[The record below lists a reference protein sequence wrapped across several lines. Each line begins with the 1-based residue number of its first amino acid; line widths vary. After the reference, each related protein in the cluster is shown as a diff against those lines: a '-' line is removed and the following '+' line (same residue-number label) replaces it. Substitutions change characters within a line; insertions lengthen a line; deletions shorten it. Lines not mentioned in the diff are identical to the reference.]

1 MITGTKNTG
10 YFIYQF
16 LYRGFTSLGILHHAD
31 DLSQHGIGPCF
42 VGSEMKSP
50 FLIHRSGI
58 YLFAGLFVYGYRLTA
73 EHAFIDV

>member
-1 MITGTKNTG
+1 M
-10 YFIYQF
+10 
-16 LYRGFTSLGILHHAD
+16 LD

-42 VGSEMKSP
+42 LGSEMKSP